1 MLENQLY
8 TKVSFFTLAPQ
19 HPHIKLC
26 FGSVTGKYLLHRCG
40 FYQEHQR
47 FLGKTG
53 AGYPFRLVKDD
64 EVPVF
69 KS

>member
-1 MLENQLY
+1 MLETQLC
-8 TKVSFFTLAPQ
+8 TNVSFFTLAPQ
-19 HPHIKLC
+19 HPHMKLC
-26 FGSVTGKYLLHRCG
+26 FGSVTGRHLLHRRG
-40 FYQEHQR
+40 FYQEHQG

-64 EVPVF
+64 KVLCY